1 MQTCPICGKEVH
13 PSERY
18 PKYVC
23 GDCAKLAVSKDGRPL
38 AFYNQSISGGYEA
51 KYADTGE
58 AYDSHDCYIKGLKC
72 RADDHYFGGIVIIKV

>member
-1 MQTCPICGKEVH
+1 M
-13 PSERY
+13 
-18 PKYVC
+18 
-23 GDCAKLAVSKDGRPL
+23 SKDGRPL

-51 KYADTGE
+51 KYADTGG